1 MIFTS
6 CEKPTPICNMML
18 FLSFQIAILLKH
30 THQSLEPKIGF
41 LRFIIRGILIAAI
54 VELVLIILDRWW
66 WLLLIIVD
74 ILIGVGLSFS
84 LIANLVVDVGI
95 FSCYF
100 LVVYQEG
107 YFTFSVAQFVSV
119 QLYLLSCSQ
128 CLCQGLVFHQD
139 VGSLGWKLV
148 SFYLEISYETVFAE
162 KTSEILL
169 VGVLGVVSN

>member
-41 LRFIIRGILIAAI
+41 LRFIRSILIAAV
-54 VELVLIILDRWW
+54 VELILIILDRWW
-66 WLLLIIVD
+66 LLLLIIVD

-84 LIANLVVDVGI
+84 LIPDLVVDVGI

-100 LVVYQEG
+100 LVVYQKS

-119 QLYLLSCSQ
+119 LLYFLSCSE
-128 CLCQGLVFHQD
+128 CLCQGLVFHKD

>member
-1 MIFTS
+1 MQISSIGDVDHDDVLEIALFEFVYFLEIDTYFMIFTS
-6 CEKPTPICNMML
+6 SEKAAPICHMML

-100 LVVYQEG
+100 LVVYQKG
-107 YFTFSVAQFVSV
+107 YFTFSVA
-119 QLYLLSCSQ
+119 
-128 CLCQGLVFHQD
+128 
-139 VGSLGWKLV
+139 
-148 SFYLEISYETVFAE
+148 
-162 KTSEILL
+162 
-169 VGVLGVVSN
+169 